1 MQITTDEI
9 RGITERLLAHLD
21 ESGNGSI
28 SVEWDYY
35 WNVPPEQRYDPYR
48 QPDQLTIGQ
57 LSDDWAELLGIL
69 QNKKPPL
76 AYALVWLSTILRAA
90 GETVVS

>member
-9 RGITERLLAHLD
+9 RGIVERLLADLD
-21 ESGNGSI
+21 QSGNSTI
-28 SVEWDYY
+28 SVDWDYY
-35 WNVPPEQRYDPYR
+35 WNVPLEQRYDPYQ
-48 QPDQLTIGQ
+48 QPAELTIGQ

-69 QNKKPPL
+69 QDKRPPI
-76 AYALVWLSTILRAA
+76 AYALVWLSSVLRAA